1 MLRKFIIPAAFAF
14 AIATPALAA
23 TAGSSTSGSRTQDS
37 GAQQSTQQENTTGQ
51 ATTPMI
57 AQKLRS
63 SLSQAG
69 FTDIHVMPQSFLV
82 RAKDQD
88 GNPVMMV
95 INPNSL
101 MAVTAANPSNGTAGS
116 HTGATPGSSTSGSS
130 INQKQ

>member
-51 ATTPMI
+51 ATTANDCAEA
-57 AQKLRS
+57 AQQL
-63 SLSQAG
+63 LSG
-69 FTDIHVMPQSFLV
+69 PLTDIRVMPQSFLV

-95 INPNSL
+95 INPDSL
-101 MAVTAANPSNGTAGS
+101 MAVTAAKSSNRSGGIAYRSDAG
-116 HTGATPGSSTSGSS
+116 
-130 INQKQ
+130 